1 MLTSLRVPLA
11 VLFPFPRRAEW
22 RLAGRNMRSIWLA
35 AVGATLAVRVA
46 AQAFHPPPV
55 QPNASGG
62 TRIGLLGFGVR
73 GGADVG
79 GKGAAVLGVAFDVG
93 NLFVDRFR
101 LRPSAEIGILNG
113 PNTYVASLEG
123 LYRLSRDHQT
133 ATPYVGAGLAVAGHA
148 GCGTDAN
155 CPALWVTFVLG
166 IEVRFRSTF
175 NWLLEYHA
183 LDAFRRNRVYLGLT
197 TRRGN

>member
-1 MLTSLRVPLA
+1 
-11 VLFPFPRRAEW
+11 
-22 RLAGRNMRSIWLA
+22 MRSTWLVV
-35 AVGATLAVRVA
+35 VGATLAVRVA

-55 QPNASGG
+55 QRSGSGG

-73 GGADVG
+73 GGADIG
-79 GKGAAVLGVAFDVG
+79 GKGAAVLGVALDAG
-93 NLFVDRFR
+93 NLFGDRFR

-123 LYRLSRDHQT
+123 LYRLSGDRQM
-133 ATPYVGAGLAVAGHA
+133 ATPYLGAGLAVAGHA
-148 GCGTDAN
+148 GCGTDAS
-155 CPALWVTFVLG
+155 CPGLWVNVVVG

>member
-1 MLTSLRVPLA
+1 
-11 VLFPFPRRAEW
+11 
-22 RLAGRNMRSIWLA
+22 MRSTWLV
-35 AVGATLAVRVA
+35 AVGATLAVRAA
-46 AQAFHPPPV
+46 AQAFPPPPV
-55 QPNASGG
+55 QRSGVGG

-73 GGADVG
+73 GGADLG
-79 GKGAAVLGVAFDVG
+79 GKGAAVLGVALDAG

-113 PNTYVASLEG
+113 ANTYVASLEG
-123 LYRLSRDHQT
+123 LYRLGGDHQT
-133 ATPYVGAGLAVAGHA
+133 ATPYLGAGLAIAGHA
-148 GCGTDAN
+148 GCGTDAS
-155 CPALWVTFVLG
+155 CPGLWINFVLG
-166 IEVRFRSTF
+166 IEMRFRSTF